1 MAKFGTPRREH
12 SCFAIQKGGS
22 NENRLGRRSRRR
34 VRSDGRS
41 AFAQTIELGPRGPS
55 IDLRSRGERER
66 DFRREQY
73 RRDREAERRYY
84 RRERYRDE
92 GYGDRYERREYRRG
106 YGY

>member
-1 MAKFGTPRREH
+1 MRIVLAGALVAASVLTAVP
-12 SCFAIQKGGS
+12 
-22 NENRLGRRSRRR
+22 
-34 VRSDGRS
+34 

>member
-1 MAKFGTPRREH
+1 MRIVLAGALVAASVLTAVRR
-12 SCFAIQKGGS
+12 
-22 NENRLGRRSRRR
+22 
-34 VRSDGRS
+34 
-41 AFAQTIELGPRGPS
+41 FAQTIELGPRGPS

-73 RRDREAERRYY
+73 RRDRDAERRYY